1 MSTTITGT
9 KVVIPG
15 QEVKLFT
22 GFDLT
27 VDQVRASFTNTV
39 DLSSMNVNETLEN
52 GWKVLTFT
60 PRTGTK
66 GAITGTKVV
75 IPGQEVKLFTGFDLT
90 VDQVRA
96 SFTNTV
102 DLSSMN
108 VNETLENG
116 WKVLTFTPR
125 TGTKG

>member
-1 MSTTITGT
+1 MATISGT
-9 KVVIPG
+9 KVCIQG
-15 QEVKLFT
+15 QEEKPFP

-27 VDQVRASFTNTV
+27 VDQVRASFAQTL
-39 DLSSMNVNETLEN
+39 DLSSMNVTENIVN

-66 GAITGTKVV
+66 GAIAGTKVC
-75 IPGQEVKLFTGFDLT
+75 IQGQEEKPFPGFDLT

-96 SFTNTV
+96 SFAQTL

-108 VNETLENG
+108 VTENIVNG